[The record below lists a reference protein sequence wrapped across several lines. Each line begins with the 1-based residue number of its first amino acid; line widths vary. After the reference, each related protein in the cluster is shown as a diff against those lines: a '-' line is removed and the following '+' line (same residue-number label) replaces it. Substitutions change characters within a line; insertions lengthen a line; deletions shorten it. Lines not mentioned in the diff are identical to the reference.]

1 MSRGNGGSRSAIRKR
16 RRWAVG
22 IVALLV
28 AAAPVPQALA
38 QGAKQIETQQ
48 TSVIERFEP
57 PLSRPPSIGLTV
69 TAPVAGVPPAELA
82 RIRFVLVAVNL
93 EGARSVPEAKLAPLW
108 ANLIGTEVSLAD
120 LNRVLD
126 EIANV
131 YLKADTY
138 ALALIPPQD
147 FRSGRVRIVVYES
160 YIREVV
166 INGDIPGLDR
176 RLRPYVDRIV
186 GMTPVR
192 ISRLERYLLLMADLA
207 GITLDAQLS
216 KIEDEPGAGRLV
228 LDFHFDRKVI
238 AGRLDNFGSDEVGPL
253 EASVNA
259 RFNDVFGAFEGTN
272 GLVVTNPLDPNE
284 LVFARLS
291 QLYPLGPSGL
301 SAGYEIGKVWSEPGG
316 DLAAL
321 DVHAETTTAKVYVD
335 YAIMRRIERSLIA
348 QLALNSKDSSV
359 DIGGTAVARDRNRW
373 ITAGATYD
381 DTIAGAAVILDV
393 AFAQGLDGLG
403 SNGANADF
411 QFLSAEAN
419 VSRDLTDTIYTRL
432 QATGQKALTRLP
444 SAVRFDIGGENYG
457 RAFDGSTITGED
469 GAAVGFEVGKR
480 IDTGID
486 WLAGFTLFAFVDYGA
501 VWNDPGVGQY
511 RFAAVGSAGAG
522 VRTRLGRHGTA
533 TAYFATPYL
542 DTAKASDMGTRFRFT
557 AGVRY

>member
-1 MSRGNGGSRSAIRKR
+1 MGRGWVFAALTA
-16 RRWAVG
+16 AV
-22 IVALLV
+22 LLV
-28 AAAPVPQALA
+28 VSSVPVAFA
-38 QGAKQIETQQ
+38 QGAKNIETQQ

-57 PLSRPPSIGLTV
+57 PLTRPPSIGLTV

-82 RIRFVLVAVNL
+82 KIRFRLIAVDL
-93 EGARSVPEAKLAPLW
+93 EGARSVPEAELAPLW

-131 YLKADTY
+131 YLRADYY

-147 FRSGRVRIVVYES
+147 FRRGRIRIVVYES

-176 RLRPYVDRIV
+176 RVRPYVNRIV
-186 GMTPVR
+186 GMSPVR

-228 LDFHFDRKVI
+228 LNFHFDRKVI

-253 EASVNA
+253 EASINA

-272 GLVVTNPLDPNE
+272 GLVVTNPLDPQE

-321 DVHAETTTAKVYVD
+321 DVHAETTTAKVHID
-335 YAIMRRIERSLIA
+335 YAVMRRIERSLIA
-348 QLALNSKDSSV
+348 SLALNSKDSSV
-359 DIGGTAVARDRNRW
+359 DIGGAPASRDRNRW
-373 ITAGATYD
+373 VTLGATYD

-403 SNGANADF
+403 SNTPNADF
-411 QFLSAEAN
+411 QFLSADAIA
-419 VSRDLTDTIYTRL
+419 SRDLTDTIYAQL

-469 GAAVGFEVGKR
+469 GAAVSFEIGKR
-480 IDTGID
+480 IDTGIA
-486 WLAGFTLFAFVDYGA
+486 WLAGFTLFAFADYGA
-501 VWNDPGVGQY
+501 VWNEPGVGAY

-522 VRTRLGRHGTA
+522 IRTRLGKHGTA
-533 TAYFATPYL
+533 TVYFATPYL
-542 DTAKASDMGTRFRFT
+542 DTAKASDMSTRFRFT

>member
-1 MSRGNGGSRSAIRKR
+1 MSCTDEGR
-16 RRWAVG
+16 RRAKPWGRGRAIIVVAVLFA
-22 IVALLV
+22 AL
-28 AAAPVPQALA
+28 PVSALA

-48 TSVIERFEP
+48 TSVIQRFEP
-57 PLSRPPSIGLTV
+57 PLQRPPSVALTV

-82 RIRFVLVAVNL
+82 KVRFKLVAIDL
-93 EGARSVPEAKLAPLW
+93 EGARSVPEAELEPLW
-108 ANLIGTEVSLAD
+108 ANLVGSEVSLAD

-126 EIANV
+126 EIGKV
-131 YLKADTY
+131 YLKADY
-138 ALALIPPQD
+138 FALALIPPQD
-147 FRSGRVRIVVYES
+147 FRSGRVKIVVYES

-166 INGDIPGLDR
+166 INGDIPNLER
-176 RLRPYVDRIV
+176 RLRPYIDRIV

-207 GITLDAQLS
+207 GITLDATIS

-272 GLVVTNPLDPNE
+272 GLVVTNPLDPEE

-301 SAGYEIGKVWSEPGG
+301 SVGYEIGKVWSDPGG

-321 DVHAETTTAKVYVD
+321 DVHAETTTAKVHID

-348 QLALNSKDSSV
+348 SLALNSKDSSV
-359 DIGGTAVARDRNRW
+359 DIGGDPASRDRNRW

-403 SNGANADF
+403 SNTPNADF
-411 QFLSAEAN
+411 QFLSADAT
-419 VSRDLTDTIYTRL
+419 VSRNLTDTIYTRL

-444 SAVRFDIGGENYG
+444 SSVRFDIGGENYG

-469 GAAVGFEVGKR
+469 GAAVAFEIGKQ

-486 WLAGFTLFAFVDYGA
+486 WLAGFTLFAFADYGA

-522 VRTRLGRHGTA
+522 VRTRLGKHGTA
-533 TAYFATPYL
+533 TLYFATPYL
-542 DTAKASDMGTRFRFT
+542 DTAKASDMGTRVRFT